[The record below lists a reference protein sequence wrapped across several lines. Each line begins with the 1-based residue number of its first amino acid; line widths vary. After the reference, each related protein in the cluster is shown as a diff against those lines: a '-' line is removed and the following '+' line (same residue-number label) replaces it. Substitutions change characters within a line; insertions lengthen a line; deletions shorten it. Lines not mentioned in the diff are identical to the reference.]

1 MDTESTP
8 PDASQAQDS
17 PAGFQRTRHFL
28 PAEQIRFA
36 VTVLF
41 YALLFPL
48 LMLGLLATFVKLQ
61 ALITGEI
68 SEQGV
73 LYETLQIETVRF
85 AIDNFWFTLGSL
97 VYVGILTLFFSHR
110 IFGPIKVFDR
120 ALRQRLQDPEQ
131 TVDCSLRKG
140 DYFQDFSKLL
150 DRVLNKSAEAPEPVK
165 DPPDPS

>member
-8 PDASQAQDS
+8 PGASQAQDS

-28 PAEQIRFA
+28 TAEQIRFA

-97 VYVGILTLFFSHR
+97 AYVGILTLFFSHR

-150 DRVLNKSAEAPEPVK
+150 DRVLNKSAEAPAPVK